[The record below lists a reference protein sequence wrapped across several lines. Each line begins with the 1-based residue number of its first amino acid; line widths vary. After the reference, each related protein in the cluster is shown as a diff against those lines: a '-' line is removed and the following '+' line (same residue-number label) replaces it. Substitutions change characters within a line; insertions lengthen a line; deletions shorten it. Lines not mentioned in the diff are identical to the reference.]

1 MSKNKKGN
9 IMKNNNNL
17 LYAMVGAVIGGALVW
32 FSISTGVRSNN
43 YGMMRMMGFSSLN
56 RINDSQSSVIDAH
69 FIEQM
74 IPHHEDA
81 ITMSKLALT
90 KARRPEIKQLAQNII
105 QSQGKEITQMKDW
118 YQLWFDREI
127 PTGSNTMNQH
137 GMMGGSQMHMGMMG
151 NDTDVTRLE
160 NSQDFDRSFVE
171 DMIPHHQMA
180 VMMASMLK
188 NGTTRPEMK
197 TLADDIIAAQTKEI
211 DMMRTWLTDWNK

>member
-17 LYAMVGAVIGGALVW
+17 LYTVVGVVIGGALVW
-32 FSISTGVRSNN
+32 SSISMGVRSNN

-127 PTGSNTMNQH
+127 PSGSNTMNQH

-160 NSQDFDRSFVE
+160 SSQDFDRSFIE

>member
-17 LYAMVGAVIGGALVW
+17 LYAMVGAVIGGALGW
-32 FSISTGVRSNN
+32 FSISTGVQSNN